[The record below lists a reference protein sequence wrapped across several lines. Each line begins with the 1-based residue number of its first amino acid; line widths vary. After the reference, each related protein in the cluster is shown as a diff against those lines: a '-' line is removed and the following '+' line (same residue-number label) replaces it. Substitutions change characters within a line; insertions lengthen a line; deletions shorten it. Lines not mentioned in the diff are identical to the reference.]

1 MGKMKIRGTRRKE
14 VYNSADRTVEV
25 DTEMSTKFENV
36 KELMNKWVPFHIHL
50 GMRLVSM
57 TEGFAR
63 MELSYRDEFIGDP
76 RRPALHG
83 GLISTLVDSCG
94 GAAVW
99 SKIDTNDRLS
109 TVDLRVDF
117 LRPGPPEDLVCE
129 AGCLRVGNMVGVS
142 EMSVFA
148 AGDPERIIATGK
160 GVYNIY
166 HPK

>member
-1 MGKMKIRGTRRKE
+1 MKTCGIRLKE
-14 VYNSADRTVEV
+14 VYNFADWIAGVSI
-25 DTEMSTKFENV
+25 EMSIEFESV
-36 KELMNKWVPFHIHL
+36 EEMMNKWVPFHLHL
-50 GMRLVSM
+50 GMTIVSM
-57 TEGFAR
+57 KEGYAR

-99 SKIDTNDRLS
+99 SKIDTNDRVS

-117 LRPGPPEDLVCE
+117 LRPGPPEDLICE

-142 EMSVFA
+142 EMSVFT